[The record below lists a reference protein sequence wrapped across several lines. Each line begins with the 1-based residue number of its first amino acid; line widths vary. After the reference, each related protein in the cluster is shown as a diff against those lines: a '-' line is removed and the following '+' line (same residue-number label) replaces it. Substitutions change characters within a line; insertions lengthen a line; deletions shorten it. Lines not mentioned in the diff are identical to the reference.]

1 MSQGPFSPKIRF
13 LGQKVSSVARR
24 QTDRK
29 VKMVLKIPFFKIS
42 KNKKLSFFLMSQGS
56 FSPKIRFLAQQV
68 CSVARRQT
76 DRKVKMAP
84 KNPIFQNFEKQKIA
98 FLSHVPRILQSKNQ
112 VPRPKGVLC
121 SSLTDRQ
128 TDRQT
133 DTKVNTED
141 TLSGFQE
148 FFLQPIIKDRSN
160 FRVCSPKTF
169 GQNGHFGP
177 YIPISHPQY
186 SKSI

>member
-84 KNPIFQNFEKQKIA
+84 KNPIFQNFEKQKNA

-121 SSLTDRQ
+121 SSVTDRQ
-128 TDRQT
+128 TDRHESEYRGHPF
-133 DTKVNTED
+133 KV
-141 TLSGFQE
+141 SVFFQI
-148 FFLQPIIKDRSN
+148 FLQPIIKERSN
-160 FRVCSPKTF
+160 KHNKHTCDTRLFQSPCMTRLVTT
-169 GQNGHFGP
+169 QV
-177 YIPISHPQY
+177 
-186 SKSI
+186 

>member
-1 MSQGPFSPKIRF
+1 MAWSKYRDNEKTPKMTLKMSFFKISKNKKMRFFLMSQGSFSPKIRF

-56 FSPKIRFLAQQV
+56 FSPKIRFLGQKV
-68 CSVARRQT
+68 CSVAR
-76 DRKVKMAP
+76 
-84 KNPIFQNFEKQKIA
+84 
-98 FLSHVPRILQSKNQ
+98 S
-112 VPRPKGVLC
+112 
-121 SSLTDRQ
+121 Q

-141 TLSGFQE
+141 TLSG
-148 FFLQPIIKDRSN
+148 LQDFSN
-160 FRVCSPKTF
+160 FPSTYHQGAV
-169 GQNGHFGP
+169 Q
-177 YIPISHPQY
+177 
-186 SKSI
+186 